1 MVPGNNMR
9 KVRRLKP
16 KFYDRDPR
24 QVSRDLL
31 GKLLVRNESNK
42 VISGRI
48 VEVEAYL
55 SDDPAA
61 HSAAGR
67 TARNDV
73 LFGPPGRGLC
83 LLHLWQSLV
92 LQRIVSS
99 RRHRRRRPVPCNR
112 ASGWH

>member
-9 KVRRLKP
+9 KVRRLKR

-24 QVSRDLL
+24 EVSRDLL
-31 GKLLVRNESNK
+31 GKLLVRNESNQ

-67 TARNDV
+67 TAR
-73 LFGPPGRGLC
+73 R
-83 LLHLWQSLV
+83 
-92 LQRIVSS
+92 
-99 RRHRRRRPVPCNR
+99 RRRRPNGKQPKKPAFLR
-112 ASGWH
+112 D